1 MCLYISMYDVSMAFS
16 SVLVAVVAIIL
27 HFSPLVFSSPTDA
40 PLYDYAAYTKCQ
52 LEPEDPLYNGGILE
66 NEVATMELVAEDN
79 GTTTSWPAFVLPNLT
94 PSRFYS
100 FSSWIK
106 IYGSNSSLV
115 TARLMS
121 GNSSRSCVGTVI
133 ARHDCWS
140 FLKGGF
146 YINSDSNPSLLYFQN
161 SDDKEISITI
171 SSASLQ
177 PFTKEQWSLQQQY
190 KINTE
195 RKRAITVHVSDKQGE
210 RLQGAAVRVE
220 QVSKDFPFG
229 SAINNYI
236 IGNLPYQKWFVE
248 RFNAAVF
255 ENELKWAATEPEQGV
270 YNYTLADKML
280 DFVRANQ
287 IVARGHNIFW
297 EDPKYIPSW
306 VLNLTSP
313 ELELAVKNRIM
324 GLMTRYKDEFVHWD
338 VSNEFLHFSFYED
351 KLGENATYE
360 FFKVAH
366 QADPLATL
374 FMNDFNVVESCK
386 DVKSTVD
393 AYISKMRHLRRY
405 GVWMDGIGLESHFEV
420 PNLPL
425 MRAILDKFATLQL
438 PIWLTEVD
446 ISNEFD
452 QDQQAT
458 YLEEVL
464 REGFSH
470 PSVNGIMLWS
480 ALNKKGKCYQ
490 MCLTDTNFNNLPAG
504 DVVDKLLKEWQ
515 TGVINSQ
522 TDEHGAF
529 SFYGYLGEYTIT
541 ASFGGKATSSTFSV
555 SRSDETRHFSI
566 QI

>member
-1 MCLYISMYDVSMAFS
+1 MASF
-16 SVLVAVVAIIL
+16 SVLVAAAAIIFYL
-27 HFSPLVFSSPTDA
+27 SSSVFVSPTA
-40 PLYDYAAYTKCQ
+40 ANGPLYDYTAYTQCR

-66 NEVATMELVAEDN
+66 NEVATMAYIVEDN

-94 PSRFYS
+94 PFTFYS
-100 FSSWIK
+100 FSGWIK
-106 IYGSNSSLV
+106 ISGSNSSLI
-115 TARLMS
+115 TARLLS
-121 GNSSRSCVGTVI
+121 GNSPHYCVGTVV

-146 YINSDSNPSLLYFQN
+146 YMNSETNSSLLYFQN
-161 SDDKEISITI
+161 NDDKEISITI

-177 PFTKEQWSLQQQY
+177 PFTKDQWSFQQQY
-190 KINTE
+190 TINTE
-195 RKRAITVHVSDKQGE
+195 RKRAVMIHVSDKQGA
-210 RLQGAAVRVE
+210 RLHGAVVRVE

-255 ENELKWAATEPEQGV
+255 ENELKWAATEPKQGV
-270 YNYTLADKML
+270 FNYTLSDKML

-306 VLNLTSP
+306 VLNLTST
-313 ELELAVKNRIM
+313 ELELAVKNRIRS
-324 GLMTRYKDEFVHWD
+324 LMTRYKDEFVHWD

-360 FFKVAH
+360 FFKAAH
-366 QADPLATL
+366 EADPLATL

-393 AYISKMRHLRRY
+393 TYISKMRDLRRY
-405 GVWMDGIGLESHFEV
+405 GVWMDGIGLESHFGV

-425 MRAILDKFATLQL
+425 MRAILDKFATLRL

-446 ISNEFD
+446 ISDNFD
-452 QDQQAT
+452 HDQQAS

-470 PSVNGIMLWS
+470 PAVNGIMLWS
-480 ALNKKGKCYQ
+480 ALKPNGKCYQ
-490 MCLTDTNFNNLPAG
+490 MCLTDTNFTNLPAG
-504 DVVDKLLKEWQ
+504 DTVDKLLKEWQ
-515 TGVINSQ
+515 TGVIKGQ

-529 SFYGYLGEYTIT
+529 SFYGYLGEYMVT
-541 ASFGGKATSSTFSV
+541 ASFEGKTTSSTFSV

>member
-1 MCLYISMYDVSMAFS
+1 MAFS
-16 SVLVAVVAIIL
+16 SFFVSIIIL
-27 HFSPLVFSSPTDA
+27 SFPSSIFPSPDA
-40 PLYDYAAYTKCQ
+40 PLYDYSAYTQCK
-52 LEPEDPLYNGGILE
+52 LEPEDPLYDGGILK
-66 NEVATMELVAEDN
+66 NEAATMEFITEGN
-79 GTTTSWPAFVLPNLT
+79 GTMVSWPAFVLSSLH
-94 PSRFYS
+94 PSTFYS

-106 IYGSNSSLV
+106 ISGSNSSLI
-115 TARLMS
+115 TARLS
-121 GNSSRSCVGTVI
+121 TGNSCVGTVV
-133 ARHDCWS
+133 ARHECWS

-146 YINSDSNPSLLYFQN
+146 YINSESNPSLLYFQN
-161 SDDKEISITI
+161 SDDKEITITI
-171 SSASLQ
+171 YSASLQ

-195 RKRAITVHVSDKQGE
+195 RKRAVTIHVSDKQGA
-210 RLQGAAVRVE
+210 RLQGAVIRVE

-255 ENELKWAATEPEQGV
+255 ENELKWAATEPKQGV

-306 VLNLTSP
+306 VLNLTDH
-313 ELELAVKNRIM
+313 ELELAVKQRITS
-324 GLMTRYKDEFVHWD
+324 LMTRYKDEFVHWD
-338 VSNEFLHFSFYED
+338 VSNEFLHFDFYED
-351 KLGENATYE
+351 KLGKNATYE
-360 FFKVAH
+360 FFKAAH
-366 QADPLATL
+366 EADPLATL
-374 FMNDFNVVESCK
+374 FMNDFNVVESCR

-393 AYISKMRHLRRY
+393 TYISKMIDLRRF
-405 GVWMDGIGLESHFEV
+405 GVYMDGIGLESHFEV

-446 ISNEFD
+446 IANTLG
-452 QDQQAT
+452 QDIQAT
-458 YLEEVL
+458 YLEDVL

-480 ALNKKGKCYQ
+480 ALKQNGKCYQ

-504 DVVDKLLKEWQ
+504 DTVDRLLKEWQ

-522 TDEHGAF
+522 TDEHGTF
-529 SFYGYLGEYTIT
+529 SFYGFLGEYTVM
-541 ASFGGKATSSTFSV
+541 ANFRGKTTNSTFSV
-555 SRSDETRHFSI
+555 SKNDETRHFSI

>member
-1 MCLYISMYDVSMAFS
+1 MAFS
-16 SVLVAVVAIIL
+16 SLFTAAAFIIL
-27 HFSPLVFSSPTDA
+27 YCSCSVYPILGA
-40 PLYDYAAYTKCQ
+40 PLYDYTAYTQCKV
-52 LEPEDPLYNGGILE
+52 EPEDPLYDGGIIK
-66 NEVATMELVAEDN
+66 NEAATMEHILESN
-79 GTTTSWPAFVLPNLT
+79 GSTTSWPAFVLTNLS
-94 PSRFYS
+94 PSTFYS
-100 FSSWIK
+100 FSGWIR
-106 IYGSNSSLV
+106 IYGSSSSLI

-121 GNSSRSCVGTVI
+121 GNSPHSCVGTVV
-133 ARHDCWS
+133 ARHECWS

-146 YINSDSNPSLLYFQN
+146 YMNIESNASSLLYFQN
-161 SDDKEISITI
+161 SDDKEITITI

-177 PFTKEQWSLQQQY
+177 PFTKEQWSFQQQY

-195 RKRAITVHVSDKQGE
+195 RKRAVTIHVSDKQGA
-210 RLQGAAVRVE
+210 RLQGATVRVE

-229 SAINNYI
+229 SAINNNI
-236 IGNLPYQKWFVE
+236 IGNLPYQRWFVE

-255 ENELKWAATEPEQGV
+255 ENELKWAATEPKQGV
-270 YNYTLADKML
+270 FNYTLADKML

-297 EDPKYIPSW
+297 EDPKFIPSW
-306 VLNLTSP
+306 VLNLTSS
-313 ELELAVKNRIM
+313 ELELAVKQRITS
-324 GLMTRYKDEFVHWD
+324 LMTKYKDEFVHWD
-338 VSNEFLHFSFYED
+338 VSNEFLHFNFYEE

-360 FFKVAH
+360 FFEAAH
-366 QADPLATL
+366 EADPLATL

-393 AYISKMRHLRRY
+393 TYISKMRELRRF
-405 GVWMDGIGLESHFEV
+405 GVWMDGIGLESHFDE

-425 MRAILDKFATLQL
+425 MRAILDKFATLQI

-446 ISNEFD
+446 ISNRFS
-452 QDQQAT
+452 QDKQAG
-458 YLEEVL
+458 YLEDVL

-480 ALNKKGKCYQ
+480 ALHQNGKCYQ

-504 DVVDKLLKEWQ
+504 NTVDKLLKEWQ
-515 TGVINSQ
+515 TGVVKSQ
-522 TDEHGAF
+522 TDVHGAF
-529 SFYGYLGEYTIT
+529 SFYGFLGEYTVT
-541 ASFGGKATSSTFSV
+541 ASFGGKTTNTTFSV